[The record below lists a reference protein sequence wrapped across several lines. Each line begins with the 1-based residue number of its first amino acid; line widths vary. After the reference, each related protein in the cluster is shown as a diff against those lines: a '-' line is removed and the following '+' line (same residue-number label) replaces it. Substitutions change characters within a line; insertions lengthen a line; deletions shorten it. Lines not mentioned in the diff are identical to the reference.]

1 MTLQA
6 SNIDPEI
13 LRQAVVEALRDNP
26 QALTDAVQND
36 PVISSDLRNA
46 FASVAGTPLGVPQTV
61 EYEHSGYTRLYNRKN
76 GEASNVLTSM
86 VAGYMSRR
94 FEDGE
99 LVWSREPM
107 PELLDPD
114 GIVLCPL
121 HVDSPQKD
129 HYRSLGVPVDCD
141 HPAFKNE
148 FFKEEHMRRRHPRTF
163 ALSERSEQ
171 LKREN
176 NQQSQAEIF
185 MNVMS
190 NFAEKLSISG
200 VKPEEV
206 STVEQVIEK
215 AEEIMPEITPEVED
229 VDIMDQIAKGKGG

>member
-1 MTLQA
+1 
-6 SNIDPEI
+6 
-13 LRQAVVEALRDNP
+13 
-26 QALTDAVQND
+26 
-36 PVISSDLRNA
+36 
-46 FASVAGTPLGVPQTV
+46 
-61 EYEHSGYTRLYNRKN
+61 
-76 GEASNVLTSM
+76 
-86 VAGYMSRR
+86 
-94 FEDGE
+94 
-99 LVWSREPM
+99 M
-107 PELLDPD
+107 PDLLDPD

-129 HYRSLGVPVDCD
+129 HYRSLGVPVDCS

-163 ALSERSEQ
+163 ALSERSDQ
-171 LKREN
+171 IKREN

-206 STVEQVIEK
+206 STVEKVIEK
-215 AEEIMPEITPEVED
+215 AAEIMPEDSLETPEV
-229 VDIMDQIAKGKGG
+229 DIIEKIAKGGA